1 MEGIGMDNKTGKR
14 KGIDNLVP
22 QSERTK
28 EEQRRIAAMGGAASG
43 ETRRKRKTIREIYAY
58 LLELPAT
65 DDMIADEAVKM
76 VSKRNDDT
84 PLTIYDAIA
93 LAQAVKAARGDTPA
107 ATYVRDSAG
116 DKPIDKQDVT
126 ATVISDADRAL
137 LDKVSKR
144 LDGKKE

>member
-1 MEGIGMDNKTGKR
+1 MADKGDSKR
-14 KGIDNLVP
+14 KGKDNLVSLADRP
-22 QSERTK
+22 TD
-28 EEQRRIAAMGGAASG
+28 EQRAIAAMGGRANG
-43 ETRRKRKTIREIYAY
+43 ELRRKRKTLKEIYAY

-65 DDMIADEAVKM
+65 DDMIADEAAKM
-76 VSKRNDDT
+76 VAQRKDDT